1 MKTQKL
7 TMMAICIT
15 LLCISSYIAF
25 PLPFTPTP
33 VTAQTVMINVIA
45 LLLKPK
51 EVITA
56 VGLYLLI
63 GLIGFPVFAGGTSGL
78 APILSLN
85 GGFIL
90 AFLIVA
96 PIMSLI
102 KEVGARNFKSYLL
115 ITVFVGMPIIYLIG
129 ALWMALVGHMDIKA
143 AMSVAVLPFMLGDML
158 KCFIAS
164 ILVLRLQTFK
174 VTKQVM
180 SYE

>member
-7 TMMAICIT
+7 TIMAICIT

-51 EVITA
+51 EVMVT

-63 GLIGFPVFAGGTSGL
+63 GVMGFPVFAGGVSGL
-78 APILSLN
+78 APFVSPN

-96 PIMSLI
+96 PIMSLV
-102 KEVGARNFKSYLL
+102 KEISASNFKAYLL
-115 ITVFVGMPIIYLIG
+115 ITIWIGMPMIYVIG
-129 ALWMALVGHMDIKA
+129 ALWMSLVTQMDLKTA
-143 AMSVAVLPFMLGDML
+143 VSVAVLPFIVGDVL
-158 KCFIAS
+158 KCFMAC

-174 VTKQVM
+174 VTQRVM